1 MINPN
6 NYYTVQGWMISE
18 LKLKGNA
25 LAAYAI
31 IYGFS
36 QDGVSEYA
44 GSSKYL
50 CEWLNC
56 SKKTVL
62 TTLAS
67 LTEQGLLVK
76 KTLNKNGVIFN
87 NYVAA
92 RHPRKQQPEGGV
104 KITPPEK
111 DLHQGG
117 EEITPEAEKN
127 LHHPGEEITPHSYID
142 NDIHIHKDID
152 ISGAGAPPAPPKK
165 GKGKKDG
172 TEKPPKNEYGE
183 FHHVKLTDEE
193 HAKLV
198 KKHGAEKAAAL
209 IKYLDEYIEER
220 PKYKS
225 ESHYLAIGRWV
236 VDAVNEKTRR
246 AAQAAQPRP
255 AGRGG
260 YSNPPANVGPNG
272 VAYDPSKTDLD
283 KYFQGG
289 AKP

>member
-6 NYYTVQGWMISE
+6 NYYTVQGWMLSE
-18 LKLKGNA
+18 LGLKGNA

-50 CEWLNC
+50 CEWMNC

-62 TTLAS
+62 TTLAN

-87 NYVAA
+87 NYVAV
-92 RHPRKQQPEGGV
+92 RRPQNHQPQGGEDF
-104 KITPPEK
+104 TPPGENLPQGGEDFTPGAEK
-111 DLHQGG
+111 ILHQGG
-117 EEITPEAEKN
+117 EDF
-127 LHHPGEEITPHSYID
+127 TPHNDKD
-142 NDIHIHKDID
+142 NDTHISNDMNK
-152 ISGAGAPPAPPKK
+152 SGAGAPPAPAGKK
-165 GKGKKDG
+165 GKKKNDE
-172 TEKPPKNEYGE
+172 EKPPKQEYGE
-183 FHHVKLTDEE
+183 FRHVMLTTEE

-198 KKHGAEKAAAL
+198 KKHGPEKTAAL
-209 IKYLDEYIEER
+209 VKYLDEYIEER

-225 ESHYLAIGRWV
+225 ESHYLTISRWV
-236 VDAVNEKTRR
+236 LDAVNEKIRR
-246 AAQAAQPRP
+246 EAQAAQPLP

-260 YSNPPANVGPNG
+260 YRAPAGDVGPNG
-272 VAYDPSKTDLD
+272 IKTAQGESKRDGL
-283 KYFQGG
+283 F
-289 AKP
+289 